1 MIPVPSPVQALAGL
15 GQAARAGVQA
25 IASNVRNAV
34 ARVANFFGNMKETI
48 GNYVEIVVLLVLA
61 PLILSF
67 WSSFKS
73 AVPADYQNLVDALTV
88 LVVLGIAISAV
99 AKVTSD

>member
-1 MIPVPSPVQALAGL
+1 MIPVPATQALAGL
-15 GQAARAGVQA
+15 GHAARSAAQA
-25 IASNVRNAV
+25 VVDGARNA
-34 ARVANFFGNMKETI
+34 ASRVVNFLGNMRETV
-48 GNYVEIVVLLVLA
+48 GNYVELIVLLVLA

-73 AVPADYQNLVDALTV
+73 AVPTDYQNLVDALTV